1 MSYRVRKL
9 TVGKGKTTT
18 NMENN
23 EWVKEYYELEFEIPD
38 ESEISIA
45 KENAVELLNEWLGV
59 SEAEEK
65 QAKWNWNPQAIKW
78 VEAEGFRGRYERYP
92 AEGVKPEGSKD
103 YWAMLEDLKARN
115 GKLTREGYFYWLFRD
130 GSTVGRKKR
139 VEMNKEKE
147 V

>member
-18 NMENN
+18 NMENS
-23 EWVKEYYELEFEIPD
+23 EWVKEYFELELEIPD
-38 ESEISIA
+38 ESELQIA
-45 KENAVELLNEWLGV
+45 KENAVELLNEWLGA

-92 AEGVKPEGSKD
+92 GEGVKPEGSKD
-103 YWAMLEDLKARN
+103 YWAMLEDLKARD
-115 GKLTREGYFYWLFRD
+115 GKLTREGFFYWLFRD

-139 VEMNKEKE
+139 S
-147 V
+147 